1 MANTARKPAQ
11 LFFVELTDTYGGE
24 ANYSWV
30 TRRLVRASSIMGA
43 ARKFAQH
50 AGLSVHKTGDYGDSA
65 RYDSKS
71 GATCLFVNYA
81 DGDEAEHYMHCE
93 TI

>member
-1 MANTARKPAQ
+1 MAQP

-30 TRRLVRASSIMGA
+30 TRRLVRATTIMGA
-43 ARKFAQH
+43 ARKMAQV
-50 AGLSVHKTGDYGDSA
+50 AGLSVHKTDSYGDIA
-65 RYDSKS
+65 RYDSAS
-71 GATCLFVNYA
+71 GATCMFVSHAEGN
-81 DGDEAEHYMHCE
+81 EAEQYLHVD

>member
-1 MANTARKPAQ
+1 MATKT
-11 LFFVELTDTYGGE
+11 LFFVELTDTFGGE

-50 AGLSVHKTGDYGDSA
+50 AGLSVHKIDVYGDSA
-65 RYDSKS
+65 RYDSAS
-71 GATCLFVNYA
+71 GATCLFVNHA
-81 DGDEAEHYMHCE
+81 DGDEADRFIGVE